1 MDRMVK
7 NGKNEEKM
15 DKMVKNGTD
24 GKNGFPFVPLNYFS
38 SPSFFFVIL

>member
-1 MDRMVK
+1 MVEKWKGWTK
-7 NGKNEEKM
+7 NGQNGK
-15 DKMVKNGTD
+15 KNGTD